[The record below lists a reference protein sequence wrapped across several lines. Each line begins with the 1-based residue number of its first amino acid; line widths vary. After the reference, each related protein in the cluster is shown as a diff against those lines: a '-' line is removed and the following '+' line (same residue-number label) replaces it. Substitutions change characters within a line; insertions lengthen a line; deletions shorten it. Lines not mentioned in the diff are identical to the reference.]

1 MVARI
6 ALIILTMRKPK
17 MASKA
22 EELVDKLRGIAEN
35 YQQVTNNPPMYNLG
49 DAVTIM
55 RDGFEYVALI
65 EAIDEDEYTIRVQAI
80 AGNEFEA
87 TDKVYVVNAEDLVMY
102 SAPKSFA
109 IGDVVEWK
117 SQAGITIGE
126 IVGAFEDESGN
137 YVVEV
142 FAQDEKGQ
150 YDPTNVTVTL
160 SGDVIERKDDI
171 ILPRRRGKIM
181 AKMTGIT
188 MQSDAE
194 KKIGIL
200 EGIGSAYGQVDLG
213 GDTVK
218 RGAYKQTIKH
228 KNGMVPLFIDH
239 GWDMKTFMGIAYV
252 EDSDEGLKVRA
263 ELPLDATD
271 VRDNFIKTQFA
282 VDNGLGMG
290 YSIGYDAIKS
300 RTMADGTREL
310 QEIALYEIS
319 ITPFPMDTSAKIMSA
334 RSKRVAYKAMQ
345 TKWATPII
353 DAPQGNQGTQDAD
366 TNKMFANALAELKSI
381 LNNKKTPQ

>member
-102 SAPKSFA
+102 NAPKSFS
-109 IGDVVEWK
+109 IGDVVQWK

-126 IVGAFEDESGN
+126 IVGAAEDESGN

-200 EGIGSAYGQVDLG
+200 EGIGSA
-213 GDTVK
+213 
-218 RGAYKQTIKH
+218 
-228 KNGMVPLFIDH
+228 IDH

-271 VRDNFIKTQFA
+271 VRDNFIKTEFA
-282 VDNGLGMG
+282 VNNGLGMG
-290 YSIGYDAIKS
+290 YSIGFDA
-300 RTMADGTREL
+300 
-310 QEIALYEIS
+310 Y
-319 ITPFPMDTSAKIMSA
+319 
-334 RSKRVAYKAMQ
+334 
-345 TKWATPII
+345 
-353 DAPQGNQGTQDAD
+353 
-366 TNKMFANALAELKSI
+366 
-381 LNNKKTPQ
+381 